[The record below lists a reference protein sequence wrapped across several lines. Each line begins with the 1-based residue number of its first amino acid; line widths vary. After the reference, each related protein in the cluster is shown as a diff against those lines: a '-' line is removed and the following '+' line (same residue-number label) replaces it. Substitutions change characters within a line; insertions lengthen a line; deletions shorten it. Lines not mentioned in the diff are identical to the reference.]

1 MIYILWLNCIYIYK
15 IKRNFP
21 SAFSFAYRETSK
33 ASSLFIFMNEHV
45 KTYIQ
50 LCKYTILNMHIHSL
64 VADAK
69 LCFCTVNKP
78 CVSAL
83 TKGTVP
89 QGASSVKKLYF
100 WIMWETSH
108 VGRTGQAPSWWRHKG
123 KKQLW
128 PHSLCKPLWES
139 CTTCSCLFGPAS
151 SSFLIP
157 STISLPGTC
166 ISLRWTSQGLGDC
179 LEKLCKAW
187 LSTET
192 SAPCLSRV
200 QDEPQQ
206 ILSHLVALGV
216 VTTLRHMERG
226 QLPDQLS
233 FPCLIS

>member
-45 KTYIQ
+45 KTYIP

-69 LCFCTVNKP
+69 LCFCTVTKP

-108 VGRTGQAPSWWRHKG
+108 VGRTGQAPSWLRHRG

-128 PHSLCKPLWES
+128 PYSHSPANLPGSPAQPAAACLDLPAAAFWFQAQYHSLAHV
-139 CTTCSCLFGPAS
+139 F
-151 SSFLIP
+151 P
-157 STISLPGTC
+157 S
-166 ISLRWTSQGLGDC
+166 
-179 LEKLCKAW
+179 
-187 LSTET
+187 
-192 SAPCLSRV
+192 
-200 QDEPQQ
+200 DEPARALVTVWKSCAKLGWAQK
-206 ILSHLVALGV
+206 LLHLV
-216 VTTLRHMERG
+216 
-226 QLPDQLS
+226 
-233 FPCLIS
+233 CLVCRMNHSKS